1 MEEEIKIGDIV
12 VLLNTNNHNSS
23 APEYKN
29 SYTFSQE
36 DIGSE
41 IVILDIIEL
50 DLRKQSMQSS
60 NKKDYIDLAYKV
72 ECPRGI
78 TYLRRKAFEFKY
90 RPYKEEKE
98 DYNYLTD
105 YFTKYNIV

>member
-12 VLLNTNNHNSS
+12 VLLNAFNHNSS
-23 APEYKN
+23 APKYNNNCNFK
-29 SYTFSQE
+29 QE

-50 DLRKQSMQSS
+50 DLRKQGMQSS

-78 TYLRRKAFEFKY
+78 TYLRRNAFEFKY
-90 RPYKEEKE
+90 RSCKEEKE